1 MTVPVERSRAV
12 VNTREFL
19 YALMTPSRTPRVPR
33 DIRQQAR
40 ALLKHYPAPYDIE
53 QLAQVWPTKWGNK

>member
-12 VNTREFL
+12 INTREFL

-40 ALLKHYPAPYDIE
+40 ALLKHYPTTYDIE

>member
-1 MTVPVERSRAV
+1 MTIPVERSRAV

-19 YALMTPSRTPRVPR
+19 TLLLDPKATPRVPR
-33 DIRQQAR
+33 AIRLEAR
-40 ALLKHYPAPYDIE
+40 SLLKHYPATYDIE